1 MVVRATLSP
10 ARTLL
15 NAQIQDE
22 IAWHGP
28 QCCLNHLDISGVDDM
43 SELFHKSPFN
53 GDISRWDVAHVM
65 SMESMFEAGSFN
77 GDISGWDVSNVKT
90 MHSMFRESRFNGDL
104 SRWNTSRVENMGYMF
119 ANSSF
124 VGDISQWNVGNA
136 LDMYNMFE
144 SAAFSGDLSQ
154 WDMGRVEDVQSMF
167 MHSSFNGDVS
177 TWRLGPETVF
187 ANLFRYC
194 PFQGDFPR
202 QASRRMVAG
211 GALSADYRGRFN
223 NQYSLYDVECF
234 FGGVQPLNDYLRETA
249 SRPLDRLH
257 FEKLVGLKTRPDWA
271 TPDVFGWVKG
281 QQPVLFGLGMKETE
295 MAVWLQENFPARHQ
309 EMPSYSLDDLVL

>member
-90 MHSMFRESRFNGDL
+90 MHSMFRESRFNGDI
-104 SRWNTSRVENMGYMF
+104 SRWN
-119 ANSSF
+119 
-124 VGDISQWNVGNA
+124 
-136 LDMYNMFE
+136 
-144 SAAFSGDLSQ
+144 
-154 WDMGRVEDVQSMF
+154 
-167 MHSSFNGDVS
+167 
-177 TWRLGPETVF
+177 
-187 ANLFRYC
+187 
-194 PFQGDFPR
+194 
-202 QASRRMVAG
+202 VA
-211 GALSADYRGRFN
+211 
-223 NQYSLYDVECF
+223 C
-234 FGGVQPLNDYLRETA
+234 
-249 SRPLDRLH
+249 
-257 FEKLVGLKTRPDWA
+257 
-271 TPDVFGWVKG
+271 
-281 QQPVLFGLGMKETE
+281 
-295 MAVWLQENFPARHQ
+295 
-309 EMPSYSLDDLVL
+309 

>member
-53 GDISRWDVAHVM
+53 GDISRWNVAHVM

-124 VGDISQWNVGNA
+124 VGDISQWNVGSA

-154 WDMGRVEDVQSMF
+154 WDMGRVEYVQSIF
-167 MHSSFNGDVS
+167 YLSPFNGDISQWDLRDARASLMLDTVHFQSPLPKLSLRCPIAVANAGYTGDARSLLNVDHATRVFGSKKRLDTHLAATIGAGLNHLHIERIVQLSNKPSWCSKAAYEEAKAVASMCNAMGVDKTEWAAHAYRSYCARREVS
-177 TWRLGPETVF
+177 TREDAL
-187 ANLFRYC
+187 A
-194 PFQGDFPR
+194 DF
-202 QASRRMVAG
+202 S
-211 GALSADYRGRFN
+211 
-223 NQYSLYDVECF
+223 
-234 FGGVQPLNDYLRETA
+234 
-249 SRPLDRLH
+249 
-257 FEKLVGLKTRPDWA
+257 FE
-271 TPDVFGWVKG
+271 
-281 QQPVLFGLGMKETE
+281 
-295 MAVWLQENFPARHQ
+295 
-309 EMPSYSLDDLVL
+309 